1 MSSILE
7 RDVKYLDEQ
16 YRLGKAIISDEA
28 FDQLEKNLQKTY
40 PLCNY
45 FQQKKSLALPSIK
58 SSNYKQFL
66 KTLRKNTRLSIQPKI
81 DGCAIAIQY
90 LDGRLHKAIKNDG
103 NDITNKIKNVKNIP
117 SCIPI
122 KRNIQ
127 VRGELYL
134 PNKAGL
140 LSQSITSRYIE
151 SNIIPKD
158 DFIFCCFQIL
168 NGRLNQYES
177 MNYLKKCG
185 FQIPHSYFINN
196 TCQVEYFR
204 KEWLRGK
211 IFANYPTDGIVIKI
225 NSRKLQFSREINPLK
240 REEWQYAI
248 KT

>member
-103 NDITNKIKNVKNIP
+103 NDITNKIKNFKIYHLVF
-117 SCIPI
+117 
-122 KRNIQ
+122 
-127 VRGELYL
+127 
-134 PNKAGL
+134 L
-140 LSQSITSRYIE
+140 LKEIYKLEASFT
-151 SNIIPKD
+151 
-158 DFIFCCFQIL
+158 FQIKQASFLKALPADTL
-168 NGRLNQYES
+168 NLILF
-177 MNYLKKCG
+177 LKMILSFVVSK
-185 FQIPHSYFINN
+185 SLMEDLTNMR
-196 TCQVEYFR
+196 V
-204 KEWLRGK
+204 
-211 IFANYPTDGIVIKI
+211 
-225 NSRKLQFSREINPLK
+225 
-240 REEWQYAI
+240 
-248 KT
+248 